1 MEIIANNLE
10 SFAMEFEEKYFF
22 VRVDRTYKS
31 DKKKFYQMSRTCSWK
46 YIYTFCRNSATNE
59 SSYIKHRTL
68 FCIELKT
75 KLAAD
80 F

>member
-31 DKKKFYQMSRTCSWK
+31 DKK
-46 YIYTFCRNSATNE
+46 NS
-59 SSYIKHRTL
+59 IKWA
-68 FCIELKT
+68 ELVLENIFT
-75 KLAAD
+75 HFVVIVQLMNHHT
-80 F
+80 